1 MPNFNII
8 KKTEIKE
15 TFRNKAV
22 IDTYELTIEKVI
34 ETFKGNIDIED
45 KDWNIGLIV
54 GGSGTGKTT
63 IAKEIFKDY
72 YFENFKWTEESIIDN
87 MPKEK
92 TSEEIT
98 KVFTSV
104 GLGTVWTWL
113 KPYHVLSNG
122 EMMRVNLARCI
133 LENKQ
138 QIVFDEFTSVVDR
151 VVAQTASF
159 AISKAVKKMN
169 KKFVAVSCHRDI
181 VDWLEP
187 DWVYDT
193 EEQKFFFAQTNTKDQ
208 KLTLKYIN
216 AIRKSGNYLRNITI

>member
-1 MPNFNII
+1 MPNFNIVR
-8 KKTEIKE
+8 KSEIKD
-15 TFRNKAV
+15 TFRNQAV
-22 IDTYELTIEKVI
+22 IDTYELSIEKVI
-34 ETFKGNIDIED
+34 ETFEGNIDIEN
-45 KDWNIGLIV
+45 KQWNIGLIV

-63 IAKEIFKDY
+63 IAKEIFSDY
-72 YFENFKWTEESIIDN
+72 YFEDFKWTNDSIIDN

-133 LENKQ
+133 LENKK

-159 AISKAVKKMN
+159 AISKAVKKMD

-193 EEQKFFFAQTNTKDQ
+193 EEQRFFFALENTKDQ
-208 KLTLKYIN
+208 KLTLKFIN
-216 AIRKSGNYLRNITI
+216 AIRKNGSYLRNIII

>member
-1 MPNFNII
+1 VPNFNIVR
-8 KKTEIKE
+8 KSEIKD
-15 TFRNKAV
+15 TFRNQAV
-22 IDTYELTIEKVI
+22 IDTYELSIEKVI
-34 ETFKGNIDIED
+34 ETFEGNIDIEN
-45 KDWNIGLIV
+45 KQWNIGLIV

-63 IAKEIFKDY
+63 IAKEIFSDY
-72 YFENFKWTEESIIDN
+72 YFEDFKWTNDSIIDN

-133 LENKQ
+133 LENKK

-159 AISKAVKKMN
+159 AISKAVKKMD

-193 EEQKFFFAQTNTKDQ
+193 EEQRFFFALENTKDQ
-208 KLTLKYIN
+208 KLTLKFIN
-216 AIRKSGNYLRNITI
+216 AIRKNGSYLRNIII